1 MTNKSLEELNNSIEK
16 VYDIIYKDL
25 NLDSEKLSKAL
36 KLLYRN
42 AIKTEI
48 YKIKIGDYYIDMDPQ
63 NINISY
69 DSQDTYIEISKDDQV
84 IETHRPLE
92 TKYYILSNEIKD
104 IYPLSTP
111 CIKISGEALSMDG
124 IKTDNRFI
132 ELLNPR
138 FEMRL
143 DYYVN
148 DEVILDTQNR
158 GSTIKEVDPSELI
171 IDPIIF
177 FKEGKLI
184 PVKLNYFDKNFSRI
198 VEEPLQYNYKK
209 FFPRTAGKV
218 KIIKEMLNCLIEF
231 YNSFNN

>member
-1 MTNKSLEELNNSIEK
+1 MKNKSLEELNDCIDT

-25 NLDSEKLSKAL
+25 NLDFTKLSKEL
-36 KLLYRN
+36 NLLYRS
-42 AIKTEI
+42 AIKSEI
-48 YKIKIGDYYIDMDPQ
+48 YKIQIGDYYIDMNPQ
-63 NINISY
+63 NINICY

-92 TKYYILSNEIKD
+92 TRYFVLTNEDKD

-143 DYYVN
+143 AYYVT
-148 DEVILDTQNR
+148 DDVILDTDNR
-158 GSTIKEVDPSELI
+158 GSTIKEVDPADLI
-171 IDPIIF
+171 IDPINF
-177 FKEGKLI
+177 FKDGKLI

-198 VEEPLQYNYKK
+198 RERQLRNNYKK
-209 FFPRTAGKV
+209 YFPRAAGKV
-218 KIIKEMLNCLIEF
+218 KIIKEMLNSLVEF
-231 YNSFNN
+231 YNSFNL